1 MGHALRVGRVSQAV
15 AWLREPALGHC
26 AHHSPHGGS
35 RPQASG
41 LFEVA
46 RPRGVVLIRFPPV
59 GLSLPASGLVE
70 VARPRGVVLS
80 CSPLYVDRVSQLL
93 DWLREPAHV
102 AWPCAQAGLRFS
114 SQAFSQHRCGMLKHV
129 VAERNLA
136 HIVPKLA

>member
-15 AWLREPALGHC
+15 AWLREPALWRC
-26 AHHSPHGGS
+26 VHHSPHGGS

-46 RPRGVVLIRFPPV
+46 RPRGVVLIRFSPV

-80 CSPLYVDRVSQLL
+80 YSTLFVDRVSQFL

-114 SQAFSQHRCGMLKHV
+114 RQASPQYSWGMLKHV
-129 VAERNLA
+129 VAECNRA
-136 HIVPKLA
+136 HIVPKMA